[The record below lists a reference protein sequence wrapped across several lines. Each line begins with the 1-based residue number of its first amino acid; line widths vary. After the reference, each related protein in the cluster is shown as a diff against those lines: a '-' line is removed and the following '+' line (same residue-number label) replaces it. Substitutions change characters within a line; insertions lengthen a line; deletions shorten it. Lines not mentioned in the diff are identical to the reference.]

1 MLSSLFFEVSK
12 FWLEIPSICVL
23 HENAEGACLCVKKR
37 GFVGNDVGNLDGG
50 KESDLVEGTIFL
62 FLSEF
67 G

>member
-23 HENAEGACLCVKKR
+23 HENAERTGLRVEKR
-37 GFVGNDVGNLDGG
+37 GFVGNDIGDLDGG
-50 KESDLVEGTIFL
+50 KESDLVESTIFL